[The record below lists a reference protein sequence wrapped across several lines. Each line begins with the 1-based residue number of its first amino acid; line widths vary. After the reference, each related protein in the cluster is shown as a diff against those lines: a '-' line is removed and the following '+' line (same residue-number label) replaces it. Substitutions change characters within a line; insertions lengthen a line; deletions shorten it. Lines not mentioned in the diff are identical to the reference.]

1 MCYNKLMNK
10 KSNKGGFTMVELSLS
25 IVFIAI
31 LSIAIVLLITNAVSA
46 YHRGLTL
53 NSINTTGMDI
63 VDDITSAIKNV
74 STISESEEELKNS
87 SVVRSEKAEVTI
99 GRGENPETVSVP
111 VYGAFCTGRYS
122 YIWNSGYLFSGDYKV
137 EGVEKAELEYHK
149 VGEKNDSNTATDFKL
164 LKVRDENRSIC
175 KNYAEKEDEKHIF
188 SIAKTEEDPIDI
200 LENVEGGLALYDL
213 DSTVASN
220 GKNLFYDIS
229 FILGTINGGINVQ
242 SSGGSCA
249 TPEGFGHN
257 IENFDYCAINEFNF
271 AVQSAGK

>member
-1 MCYNKLMNK
+1 MDK

-74 STISESEEELKNS
+74 STISASEEELKNS
-87 SVVRSEKAEVTI
+87 SVVWSEKAEVTI
-99 GRGENPETVSVP
+99 GKGENPETASVP

-122 YIWNSGYLFSGDYKV
+122 YIWNSGYLFSDDYKV
-137 EGVEKAELEYHK
+137 EGAEKAELEYHK
-149 VGEKNDSNTATDFKL
+149 VGEKNASNTAPDFKL
-164 LKVRDENRSIC
+164 LKVRDEDRSIC
-175 KNYAEKEDEKHIF
+175 KNYVKGNKEF

-213 DSTVASN
+213 DSAVASN
-220 GKNLFYDIS
+220 GKNLFYDVS

-242 SSGGSCA
+242 SSGASCA